1 MSIFLAPILLVFIF
15 YFYVK
20 KKTPQADTQIMA
32 YTPKLPL
39 CEMHDRIENI
49 LMKLIHDENWE
60 WYQCSHQTRQYCK
73 SEDQPSS
80 IL

>member
-1 MSIFLAPILLVFIF
+1 
-15 YFYVK
+15 
-20 KKTPQADTQIMA
+20 MA